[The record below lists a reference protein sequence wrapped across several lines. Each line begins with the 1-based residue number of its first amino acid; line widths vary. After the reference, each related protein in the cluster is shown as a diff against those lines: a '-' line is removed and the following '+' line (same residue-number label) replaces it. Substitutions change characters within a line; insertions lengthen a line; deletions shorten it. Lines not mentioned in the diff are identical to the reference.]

1 MSTIIGKRRALGRGL
16 AALIPEAA
24 SPSSASSSPA
34 AGDGGGNGGASSHGN
49 GSAAVG
55 VRSDGLFVVAIE
67 EVHPG
72 PHQPRKTFDDERLD
86 ELAESIRTQGIIQ
99 PLVVRRSPS
108 GSGFELIAGE
118 RRWRAAQRAG
128 LHEVPV
134 VVREVA
140 ERQAFEMALVEN
152 LQRADLNPIEE
163 AEGYQRLFAEFG
175 YTQEALAD
183 RVGKDRS
190 TVANALRL
198 LRLPPAVREL
208 VVGGRLAMGH
218 ARALLGLDS
227 DASIDRLARQTV
239 ARDLSV
245 RQVEALVRKERQD
258 ASDAAPAKPTP
269 EPPSPAARDLT
280 LRLERSLGTRVKLV
294 QLDPTRGHLEIQYH
308 SLDQLDGILDKI
320 LGPGPA

>member
-24 SPSSASSSPA
+24 SPSSAPSSPA
-34 AGDGGGNGGASSHGN
+34 AGDGGGNGSASGHGN
-49 GSAAVG
+49 GGLAVG

-258 ASDAAPAKPTP
+258 ASAAAPAKPTP